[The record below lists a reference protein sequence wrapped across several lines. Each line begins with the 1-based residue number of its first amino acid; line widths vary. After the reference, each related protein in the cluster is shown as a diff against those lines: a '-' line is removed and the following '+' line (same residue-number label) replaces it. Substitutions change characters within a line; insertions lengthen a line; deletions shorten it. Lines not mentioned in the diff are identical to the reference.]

1 MKLRHAVP
9 YLIMIA
15 SAVVILM
22 AFQMWKLS
30 VTDNNIPKF
39 YVDEDI
45 LEISVEDGVETY
57 LQGITAQD
65 DRDGD
70 VTDTIVVEKY
80 GQIGDNDEFI
90 VTYAAFDKSGN
101 VAKYRR
107 TVRFKDYVSPHFSLH
122 APLMF
127 LYGRDVSVE
136 KYVHVI
142 DVIDGD
148 ISHKIKPTL
157 ISQVPLSS
165 EGIHQMMFR
174 ITNSMGD
181 TVELQLPVEIYP
193 TGKYDASLTLKDY
206 LVYLPKGSSFN
217 AEDFLGTFTH
227 HDMSIS
233 LDNGVPMNLKL
244 MISGSVNTDVKGVY
258 PVTYTVSYERGQY
271 TYSAVSKL
279 IVIVEG

>member
-1 MKLRHAVP
+1 
-9 YLIMIA
+9 MIA

-45 LEISVEDGVETY
+45 LEISVEDGVEAY

-181 TVELQLPVEIYP
+181 TARITLPVILLESTSYRPQIH
-193 TGKYDASLTLKDY
+193 LTKQ
-206 LVYLPKGSSFN
+206 LVYLKQYEAFSPASY
-217 AEDFLGTFTH
+217 
-227 HDMSIS
+227 
-233 LDNGVPMNLKL
+233 
-244 MISGSVNTDVKGVY
+244 ISGITYPGGRGEATDVQITSNVDTQTPGTYMVY
-258 PVTYTVSYERGQY
+258 YRYPHNGAMGLSILTV
-271 TYSAVSKL
+271 V
-279 IVIVEG
+279 VE